1 MTAKRQSIALFYGK
15 RVCYSKVG
23 EKSLYHRECLCVADY
38 RCIGIEFQK
47 LRNTCRMVRLHMLNH
62 QIIRLSVAKLRFYL
76 FKPYC
81 RKVYIDSIHN
91 RRLFVKNDIRVVGNA
106 VRHFVL
112 TFKKVDR
119 GVVYTDIFYVF

>member
-1 MTAKRQSIALFYGK
+1 
-15 RVCYSKVG
+15 
-23 EKSLYHRECLCVADY
+23 
-38 RCIGIEFQK
+38 
-47 LRNTCRMVRLHMLNH
+47 MVRLHMLNH
-62 QIIRLSVAKLRFYL
+62 QIIRFPVAKLRFYL

-112 TFKKVDR
+112 TFKQVDC